1 MLSNQENKVEE
12 VNSKGEENNT
22 PKTPKSSKS
31 KPKHRHHKKEKSDS
45 NSSSDKEK
53 TKETPQGNNKA
64 LINDFIAENFVLLNL
79 AGKGAFGEIY
89 LSYSLRDS
97 VEVAVKKEKKRYQKS
112 SQLKTEGK
120 IYTTLLGIPQGEDI
134 TGMKGLVQQDI
145 QGVPKFYGVGELVNE
160 YYLIIEFLGPNLIEL
175 FNFCKTKKLSI
186 PCVCLIAIQMLNRIE
201 NLHKNNFIHRD
212 IKPENFVIGT
222 EEKSNVI
229 YLIDFGLSKRY
240 KNPKNHQH
248 IPYREGR
255 PLTGTARYVSIN
267 THLGIEQS
275 RRDDLESI
283 GYVLIFYKRCGSG
296 SAAVEQCDC

>member
-12 VNSKGEENNT
+12 VKTKGEDNNT

-175 FNFCKTKKLSI
+175 FNFCKTG
-186 PCVCLIAIQMLNRIE
+186 
-201 NLHKNNFIHRD
+201 
-212 IKPENFVIGT
+212 IGV
-222 EEKSNVI
+222 K
-229 YLIDFGLSKRY
+229 
-240 KNPKNHQH
+240 
-248 IPYREGR
+248 
-255 PLTGTARYVSIN
+255 
-267 THLGIEQS
+267 
-275 RRDDLESI
+275 
-283 GYVLIFYKRCGSG
+283 
-296 SAAVEQCDC
+296 